1 MLASRSRTDL
11 CFNNADATLLV
22 GAAVPAFC
30 SALRASRLDLLVLR
44 SVRLWESLEDGL
56 AVIDACTGHPTMR
69 KLSLRDNSPDGP
81 APAAVGVALAALV
94 TSGPLLEELYVSDCG
109 LGDAAMR
116 LLFAAVA
123 GSTRLRKLVCFG
135 NEVSTACAKEAIL
148 PAVQANASLRELD
161 IGETDFP
168 ELLQAVEMVRAREG

>member
-1 MLASRSRTDL
+1 
-11 CFNNADATLLV
+11 
-22 GAAVPAFC
+22 
-30 SALRASRLDLLVLR
+30 
-44 SVRLWESLEDGL
+44 
-56 AVIDACTGHPTMR
+56 
-69 KLSLRDNSPDGP
+69 LRDNSPDGP

-161 IGETDFP
+161 FGETDIP
-168 ELLQAVEMVRAREG
+168 ELMQAVELVAARASSNGCRVFR